1 MSNTNSNDTNDYHHE
16 EVVKKEEEAR
26 GLGDGSDFGEIQS
39 DDSNL
44 KYNKGSLSEN
54 KKEETETSTDNF
66 FSQTKKEE
74 EIIIPLISEELGVT
88 KTELVDEA
96 IITKEPFKETK
107 TEELAIMH
115 EELVIERRP
124 VIDNLSSVDH
134 NDNNYKTLSGYE
146 NEKVNLEKTN
156 TIIKIPLKREEIE
169 VTKKPY
175 IIEELLVKKKPV
187 TKTQTLTEEI
197 ITERV
202 IDPQV

>member
-16 EVVKKEEEAR
+16 QVVKEEAR
-26 GLGDGSDFGEIQS
+26 EIGADPNFGKNQS
-39 DDSNL
+39 NDSNL
-44 KYNKGSLSEN
+44 NLDKDISSEN
-54 KKEETETSTDNF
+54 KEETETATDKI
-66 FSQTKKEE
+66 SQTKKED
-74 EIIIPLISEELGVT
+74 EIIIPLMSEELEVT

-107 TEELAIMH
+107 TEHIPIMH

-124 VIDNLSSVDH
+124 VIDNSSSVDY
-134 NDNNYKTLSGYE
+134 NNNYKTLSGNE
-146 NEKVNLEKTN
+146 NEKLKLEKTN

-175 IIEELLVKKKPV
+175 VIEELVVKKKPV

-197 ITERV
+197 TTEKV

>member
-16 EVVKKEEEAR
+16 EVVKKEEETR

-107 TEELAIMH
+107 TEELTIMH

>member
-16 EVVKKEEEAR
+16 EVVKEEAR
-26 GLGDGSDFGEIQS
+26 ELGADPNFGENQS
-39 DDSNL
+39 NDSNL
-44 KYNKGSLSEN
+44 NLDKDTSSEN
-54 KKEETETSTDNF
+54 KEQTETATDKI
-66 FSQTKKEE
+66 SQTKKEG
-74 EIIIPLISEELGVT
+74 EIIIPLMSEELEVT

-107 TEELAIMH
+107 TEQIPIMH

-124 VIDNLSSVDH
+124 VIDNLSFVDY
-134 NDNNYKTLSGYE
+134 NNNNKTLSGHE
-146 NEKVNLEKTN
+146 NEKLKLEKTN

-175 IIEELLVKKKPV
+175 IIEELVVRKKPV

-197 ITERV
+197 TTERV
-202 IDPQV
+202 IDPRV

>member
-1 MSNTNSNDTNDYHHE
+1 MSNTNSNDADDYHQE
-16 EVVKKEEEAR
+16 QVVKEAR
-26 GLGDGSDFGEIQS
+26 ELGAEPNFGENQS
-39 DDSNL
+39 NDSNL
-44 KYNKGSLSEN
+44 NLDKDTSSEN
-54 KKEETETSTDNF
+54 KEETETATDKI
-66 FSQTKKEE
+66 SQTKKED
-74 EIIIPLISEELGVT
+74 EIIIPLMSEELEVT

-107 TEELAIMH
+107 TEQIPIMH

-124 VIDNLSSVDH
+124 VIDNLSSVDY
-134 NDNNYKTLSGYE
+134 NNNKTLPGHE
-146 NEKVNLEKTN
+146 NEKLKLEKTN

-175 IIEELLVKKKPV
+175 IIEELIVRKKPV

-197 ITERV
+197 TTESV

>member
-16 EVVKKEEEAR
+16 EVVKEEEAR

-54 KKEETETSTDNF
+54 KKEKTETSTDNF
-66 FSQTKKEE
+66 FSQTKKEEE

>member
-1 MSNTNSNDTNDYHHE
+1 MSNTNSNDTNDYYHE
-16 EVVKKEEEAR
+16 EVVKEEEAR

-44 KYNKGSLSEN
+44 KYNKGSFSEN

-134 NDNNYKTLSGYE
+134 NDNNYKTLLGYE

>member
-16 EVVKKEEEAR
+16 EVVKEEAR

-44 KYNKGSLSEN
+44 KYNKGSPSEN
-54 KKEETETSTDNF
+54 KKEETETTTDNS
-66 FSQTKKEE
+66 FSQTKKE
-74 EIIIPLISEELGVT
+74 EIIIPLISEELKVT

-107 TEELAIMH
+107 TEEISIMH

-134 NDNNYKTLSGYE
+134 NNNYKTLSGYE

>member
-16 EVVKKEEEAR
+16 EVVKEEEAR
-26 GLGDGSDFGEIQS
+26 GPGDDHDFGEIQN
-39 DDSNL
+39 DDSSLNL
-44 KYNKGSLSEN
+44 DKDTSNE
-54 KKEETETSTDNF
+54 KKEETETTTDNL
-66 FSQTKKEE
+66 SQTKKED
-74 EIIIPLISEELGVT
+74 EIIIPVMSQELEVT

-107 TEELAIMH
+107 TEQIPIMH

-124 VIDNLSSVDH
+124 VIDNLSTMEY
-134 NDNNYKTLSGYE
+134 NNNNNNYKTLSGDE
-146 NEKVNLEKTN
+146 NEKLKLEKNN

-175 IIEELLVKKKPV
+175 VIEELVVKKKPV

-197 ITERV
+197 TTEKV

>member
-16 EVVKKEEEAR
+16 QVVKEEAR
-26 GLGDGSDFGEIQS
+26 ELGADPNFGKNQS
-39 DDSNL
+39 NDSNL
-44 KYNKGSLSEN
+44 NLDKDTSNE
-54 KKEETETSTDNF
+54 KKEETETTTDNL
-66 FSQTKKEE
+66 SQTKKED
-74 EIIIPLISEELGVT
+74 EIIIPLMSEELEVT

-107 TEELAIMH
+107 TEQIPIMH

-124 VIDNLSSVDH
+124 VIDNSSSVDY
-134 NDNNYKTLSGYE
+134 NNNNYKTLSGNE
-146 NEKVNLEKTN
+146 NEKLKLEKTN

-175 IIEELLVKKKPV
+175 IIEELVVRKKPI

-197 ITERV
+197 TTERV
-202 IDPQV
+202 IDPQI